1 MSYVFK
7 ERKMVTRRE
16 FLDTIAIGAAGLAIG
31 STAKSYGQ
39 IMGSNDRLNFAV
51 IGLNSRA
58 YAHLSALKA
67 NKNAARIAYVCD
79 VDSNILKKFADA
91 TQKEMGEAP
100 ATDKDFRHILAKKD
114 VDAITIATPD
124 HWHAPMAIAGL
135 QAGKN
140 VYVEKPCSHNPAEGA
155 LLVEAQQKYQKVV
168 QMGTQ
173 QRSSPHTI
181 EIVDK
186 IHNGLIGRAYFAK
199 AWYSNIRKSIGTGKE
214 APVPAQLDWDLW
226 QGPAPRQAYKDNVQ
240 PYNWHW
246 FKTWGTGES
255 LNNGTHEVDVCRW
268 ALGVDF
274 PHRITSTGGRYQFKD
289 DWQYYDTLMTSF
301 DYDDKMISWE
311 GKCCNGMKY
320 YGRDR
325 GATIMGTTG
334 SVLVDRD
341 GYEVYDLKGN
351 KTSEFKTGK
360 ATSSSDL
367 TGRDSMT
374 DLHFGN
380 FIAGIRKGDKLNAPI
395 AVGNVAVTMLQLSN
409 VAWEVNREL
418 CLDTKTGK
426 IQDDAHAMK
435 YWGREY
441 EKGWAPHL

>member
-1 MSYVFK
+1 
-7 ERKMVTRRE
+7 MVTRRE
-16 FLDTIAIGAAGLAIG
+16 FLDTLAVGAAGLAIG

-51 IGLNSRA
+51 IGLNGRA

-100 ATDKDFRHILAKKD
+100 ATDKDFRHILEKKD

-186 IHNGLIGRAYFAK
+186 IHNGVIGRAYFAK
-199 AWYSNIRKSIGTGKE
+199 AWYSNVRKSIGTGKE
-214 APVPAQLDWDLW
+214 APVPPQLDWDLW
-226 QGPAPRQAYKDNVQ
+226 QGPAPRVAYRDNVQ

-246 FKTWGTGES
+246 FKTWGTGET

-289 DWQYYDTLMTSF
+289 DWQFYDTLMTSF

-320 YGRDR
+320 YNRDR
-325 GATIMGTTG
+325 GSTIVGTTG
-334 SVLVDRD
+334 TVLVDRD
-341 GYEVYDLKGN
+341 GYEIYDLKGN
-351 KTSEFKTGK
+351 KTSEVKTGK

-374 DLHFGN
+374 DLHFAN
-380 FIAGIRKGDKLNAPI
+380 FIAGIRKGEKLNAPI